1 MRRKRKS
8 IAHWLFLAL
17 GLVLLVGS
25 VLATLSLAE
34 SYGWP
39 IPEWLRRPVELLAQ
53 AKRLLPS
60 DDQLRLLLWLGGIA
74 ASVAGAGFSLLVSW
88 HFAEMN
94 LPQRIEELKKS
105 EVRTHLALQPRYLA
119 LAREGLGAV
128 PGDIETSRLT
138 LLRKWLSRWSEKERV
153 RVLGASAT
161 QLAREASALSRATLA
176 TQHQEITA
184 RLVRGYQHAFEGDD
198 EQALD
203 EFEAAVKVRAD
214 NIVSRDIAAGW
225 ARRLKN
231 QQREIDLLEEII
243 DIAPAARL
251 DIDHARALR
260 RRAELLK
267 RHQRKDELDRARD
280 ALESA
285 TNLLRPLLAQEE
297 KTELLRVVTLYCEV
311 QCDRRRTGRLDGPNG
326 ARTLMRL
333 LRSGVPKLT
342 RPEEPDGEAYGEERA
357 VAVDER
363 VTAIQEEGDRGYD
376 QPSSS

>member
-25 VLATLSLAE
+25 MLATLSLAE

-39 IPEWLRRPVELLAQ
+39 IPEWLRRPLELLARTKQ
-53 AKRLLPS
+53 LLPS

-94 LPQRIEELKKS
+94 LPQRIEELKKA
-105 EVRTHLALQPRYLA
+105 EARTHLALQPRYLD
-119 LAREGLGAV
+119 LAREGLSAV
-128 PGDIETSRLT
+128 PDIETSRLT
-138 LLRKWLSRWSEKERV
+138 LLRKWLSRWSETERV
-153 RVLGASAT
+153 RVLGASVN
-161 QLAREASALSRATLA
+161 QLTKEASALSRAVLA

-198 EQALD
+198 EQAFD
-203 EFEAAVKVRAD
+203 EFEAAVKIRPD

-225 ARRLKN
+225 ARRLKK
-231 QQREIDLLEEII
+231 QQRELELLQEII
-243 DIAPAARL
+243 DIATEARL

-260 RRAELLK
+260 RRSELHK
-267 RHQRKDELDRARD
+267 KHQREPTLVSARD
-280 ALESA
+280 DLEIA
-285 TNLLRPLLAQEE
+285 TNLLRPLLAPDAR
-297 KTELLRVVTLYCEV
+297 TEFLRVVTLYCEV

-326 ARTLMRL
+326 ARTLMRR
-333 LRSGVPKLT
+333 LRGGVPKHT

-363 VTAIQEEGDRGYD
+363 VTAIQEEGDRGDD
-376 QPSSS
+376 QPPSS